1 MLRAAARA
9 GPFPPIS
16 ICPPATSPIP
26 IRLGCF
32 KDEMCIANKCLQLLY
47 YYSHHTRTTKIF
59 WLSCEQLH
67 AQAPAENP
75 RRPGQAQTEYVGSQ
89 DHVSTEEE
97 REQN

>member
-1 MLRAAARA
+1 M
-9 GPFPPIS
+9 S
-16 ICPPATSPIP
+16 TTSLLLLAPHAHH
-26 IRLGCF
+26 
-32 KDEMCIANKCLQLLY
+32 KDLLA
-47 YYSHHTRTTKIF
+47 K
-59 WLSCEQLH
+59 LCH